1 MKLSNEI
8 VGKYHALSK
17 RAKTMLDVK
26 FKLEHKSMRKSLS
39 DVFSDSEVSPEVYF
53 WLKAKLIKPTQ
64 EEESLFI

>member
-1 MKLSNEI
+1 
-8 VGKYHALSK
+8 
-17 RAKTMLDVK
+17 MLDVK